1 MIRDYLA
8 IDQLKPHEDN
18 PRTISKKKFNKLKK
32 SIANFPDMLAARPIV
47 INENKEIIGGNM
59 RFLACKELGITTVPV
74 IIVNWSIERQREF
87 MVKDNISL
95 GSWDLDKL
103 FNEWE
108 PEEIKQ
114 WDIPVVHEVMLDLFD
129 TQEITFRLNQKEAD
143 FVTSELGKFGVNLEH
158 ALLKLLK
165 YNE

>member
-8 IDQLKPHEDN
+8 IDELKLHEDN

-32 SIANFPDMLAARPIV
+32 SIANFPDMLSARPIV
-47 INENKEIIGGNM
+47 INENKQILGGSM
-59 RFLACKELGITTVPV
+59 RYRACVELGINTVPV
-74 IIVNWSIERQREF
+74 IIVNWPIDRQREF
-87 MVKDNISL
+87 MVKDNISS
-95 GSWDLDKL
+95 GAWDLDKL

-108 PEEIKQ
+108 PEEIKD
-114 WDIPVVHEVMLDLFD
+114 WDIPIVHEVMLDLFD
-129 TQEITFRLNQKEAD
+129 TQEITFKLKQKEAE
-143 FVTSELGKFGVNLEH
+143 FVTTELAKFGVNLEH

>member
-8 IDQLKPHEDN
+8 IDQLRLHEDN

-32 SIANFPDMLAARPIV
+32 SIANFPDILGARPIV
-47 INENKEIIGGNM
+47 DNESYQILGGSM
-59 RFLACKELGITTVPV
+59 RFRACQELGITTVPV
-74 IIVNWSIERQREF
+74 IIVNWSIDRQREF
-87 MVKDNISL
+87 MVKDNINL

-114 WDIPVVHEVMLDLFD
+114 WDIPVVHEVMLDVFD
-129 TQEITFRLNQKEAD
+129 RQEITFRLNQKEAD
-143 FVTSELGKFGVNLEH
+143 FVTAELGKIGVNLEH
-158 ALLKLLK
+158 ALLKLLN

>member
-1 MIRDYLA
+1 MIRDYLE
-8 IDQLKPHEDN
+8 IEQLSLHEDN

-32 SIANFPDMLAARPIV
+32 SIANFPEMLNARPIV
-47 INENKEIIGGNM
+47 VNENKQILGGSM
-59 RFLACKELGITTVPV
+59 RYRACIELGITAVPV
-74 IIVNWSIERQREF
+74 IIVNWPVERQREF

-108 PEEIKQ
+108 PEEIKE
-114 WDIPVVHEVMLDLFD
+114 WNIPVVHEVMLDLFD

-143 FVTSELGKFGVNLEH
+143 FVTSELSKFGVNLEH
-158 ALLKLLK
+158 ALLKLLR